1 MKLLLGGGG
10 GVWSKSDRALSCG
23 LKHPW
28 EASASVEVGYK
39 ALMRGLYPIHSCTHA
54 LLSAYTN
61 ILKLCCFFFNCTHKL
76 VLNINMTLLIDY
88 KSRMHLTTHN

>member
-1 MKLLLGGGG
+1 MKLLLGG

-61 ILKLCCFFFNCTHKL
+61 ILKLCCFFLTAHINWCLTS
-76 VLNINMTLLIDY
+76 NMTLLIDY